1 MVLIAIDKHSRK
13 ILGYLCRN
21 NQDVAYCCSDCDVE
35 FGNASDLEEHMVV
48 HENLQMDTPI
58 SARELDTISEGD
70 ISLIIERE
78 KHLKMKYQ
86 VISSAM

>member
-35 FGNASDLEEHMVV
+35 FSIASDLVQHMVV
-48 HENLQMDTPI
+48 HENLQIGTPKP
-58 SARELDTISEGD
+58 ARELDTISEG
-70 ISLIIERE
+70 EVVENE
-78 KHLKMKYQ
+78 KHLKTKYQ
-86 VISSAM
+86 VISSVM